1 MLIRNHYDG
10 VEEYAVTKVRF
21 HARQLARTGLF
32 PSQDAEDIEQ
42 DLMLDL
48 LRRLDDFDPGRASR
62 NTFIARVVEN
72 AAATLVEAARA
83 EKRGS
88 QFQHDS
94 LDAPLGDDDQ
104 GSYSL
109 SDITP
114 DDAGLWSAY
123 GLRWNDA
130 ADLRRD
136 LSRVLDRLP
145 HRLSSLCA
153 RLSVGTVT
161 EVSRDTGMPRPTI
174 YDSLA
179 EVRRELL
186 AAGFGSDA

>member
-1 MLIRNHYDG
+1 MLTRNRYDG

-72 AAATLVEAARA
+72 AVATLLEAAKA

-88 QFQHDS
+88 QFRHDS
-94 LDAPLGDDDQ
+94 LDAPLGDQ
-104 GSYSL
+104 GSVTL
-109 SDITP
+109 GDITP
-114 DDAGLWSAY
+114 ADAGLWSVH
-123 GLRWNDA
+123 GLRWNEA
-130 ADLRRD
+130 AELRHDLA
-136 LSRVLDRLP
+136 RVLDRLP
-145 HRLSSLCA
+145 RRLSSLCA
-153 RLSVGTVT
+153 RLSIGTVT
-161 EVSRDTGMPRPTI
+161 EVSRETGIPRPTI
-174 YDSLA
+174 YDALA
-179 EVRRELL
+179 EIREELL
-186 AAGFGSDA
+186 AAGIGPGA

>member
-1 MLIRNHYDG
+1 MLSRNRYDG
-10 VEEYAVTKVRF
+10 VEGYAVTKIRF
-21 HARQLARTGLF
+21 HARQLARTGLL

-42 DLMLDL
+42 ELMLDL

-72 AAATLVEAARA
+72 AVATLIEAAKA

-104 GSYSL
+104 DSYSL
-109 SDITP
+109 GDITP
-114 DDAGLWSAY
+114 DDVGLWAAH
-123 GLRWNDA
+123 GLRWNEA

-145 HRLSSLCA
+145 HHLSSLCT

-174 YDSLA
+174 YDALT

>member
-1 MLIRNHYDG
+1 MLSRNRYDG
-10 VEEYAVTKVRF
+10 VEGYAVTKVRF

-42 DLMLDL
+42 ELMLDL
-48 LRRLDDFDPGRASR
+48 LRRLEDFDPARASR

-72 AAATLVEAARA
+72 CAATLIEAAKA
-83 EKRGS
+83 KKRGA
-88 QFQHDS
+88 QFQYDS
-94 LDAPLGDDDQ
+94 LDAPLGDDEHGQFTLGDVI
-104 GSYSL
+104 S
-109 SDITP
+109 
-114 DDAGLWSAY
+114 DDAGLWAAH
-123 GLRWNDA
+123 GRRWDEA

-153 RLSVGTVT
+153 RLAVDTVT

-174 YDSLA
+174 YDCLA
-179 EVRRELL
+179 EVREELL
-186 AAGFGSDA
+186 NVGIGPDA